1 MILIDLKI
9 ADRAKQIKNHAKIN
23 KDSTD
28 KLVKELR
35 EENEKLKKLMEKGTG
50 SALPN
55 GMATPI
61 EGLSLS
67 PNGRL
72 QFREIE

>member
-1 MILIDLKI
+1 ML

-35 EENEKLKKLMEKGTG
+35 EENEKLRKLMERGTT
-50 SALPN
+50 SAMANGAVTPIN
-55 GMATPI
+55 GM
-61 EGLSLS
+61 SLS
-67 PNGRL
+67 PDGMRIDWPSHTHL
-72 QFREIE
+72 